1 MRWERDAGTAS
12 DGRGTGG
19 AEEEPMEVPL
29 EERRFP
35 EAARSAGTGRRQPA
49 PRSADPGKARCW
61 GRGGAGREGR
71 AKGVEP
77 AASPP
82 GRWETLGGR
91 VSLSAAAGA
100 WQAPS
105 FPARLPHTFPSF
117 FLSRLHRPRLRVTPV
132 PAAGAGAEPTP
143 RRQRHVSRSRATAAA
158 GTSRM

>member
-1 MRWERDAGTAS
+1 MRARRAM
-12 DGRGTGG
+12 GG
-19 AEEEPMEVPL
+19 GQA
-29 EERRFP
+29 ERRRSRWKCRWKSGGSQRRRGALGP
-35 EAARSAGTGRRQPA
+35 GGGSPRLAAQTL
-49 PRSADPGKARCW
+49 GKARCW

-77 AASPP
+77 AASSP
-82 GRWETLGGR
+82 GRWETVGGR
-91 VSLSAAAGA
+91 VRLSAAAGA

-105 FPARLPHTFPSF
+105 FPARLPHTLPSF

-132 PAAGAGAEPTP
+132 PAAGAGAEPSP